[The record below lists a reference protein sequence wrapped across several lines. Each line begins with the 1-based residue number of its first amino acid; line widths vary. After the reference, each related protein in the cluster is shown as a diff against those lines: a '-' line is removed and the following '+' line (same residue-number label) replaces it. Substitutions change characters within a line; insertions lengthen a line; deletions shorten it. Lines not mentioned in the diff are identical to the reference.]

1 MEKSNKKLG
10 LTTKIFIA
18 LILGAICGLSLIHIL
33 NFANEVSGK
42 DNTSVILI
50 QKS

>member
-18 LILGAICGLSLIHIL
+18 LILGAICGVVLYYWVPNGTFRDDVLI
-33 NFANEVSGK
+33 NGVF
-42 DNTSVILI
+42 
-50 QKS
+50 

>member
-18 LILGAICGLSLIHIL
+18 LILGAICGVVLYYWVQMELL
-33 NFANEVSGK
+33 GMMY
-42 DNTSVILI
+42 
-50 QKS
+50 